1 MAKKATLYRM
11 VTPSHTCPFGVK
23 ARELLQTEG
32 YTIEEH
38 LLTTREATDSFKRE
52 HGVETTPQV
61 FIDGKRIGGYDDARR
76 LLANR

>member
-1 MAKKATLYRM
+1 MPKAILYRM

-23 ARELLQTEG
+23 AKELLDSEG
-32 YTIEEH
+32 FEVEDH
-38 LLTTREATDSFKRE
+38 LLTTRDATDSFKKE